1 MQWNGT
7 VIRSCRYGRTKSA
20 RTVGD
25 GSDII
30 VVVNI
35 DGVVDKV
42 ITPCWWAVEIGVT
55 SAPAIP
61 APAVIPA
68 VVPTIIPAP
77 IVAPAVPA
85 KSYTETWSKCI
96 GIIAEIPGIVTIP
109 AVPAIV
115 PIPTIPAVETPGR
128 VVNQYGCTTKREGI
142 VVECINIDWVEVT
155 KAIIRAVETTNP

>member
-61 APAVIPA
+61 A

-85 KSYTETWSKCI
+85 KSYTETWSKRI
-96 GIIAEIPGIVTIP
+96 RIIAEIPGIVPIP

-142 VVECINIDWVEVT
+142 IIEGINIDGIEVT